1 MTYEF
6 EGKTEKD
13 AIEKAVAELNLNAD
27 QFDVEILETQ
37 KKSLFKSGHV
47 KIRVIVDDEDSGMKS
62 DENDASRPVS
72 GKLIP
77 QDEFEQKL
85 VDFIRNIIERMGYSA
100 SVDVFFREDKKIGIR
115 LDSDSSSI
123 LIGRKGQN
131 TGVLILFVLDS
142 HDIRI
147 MTGVGI
153 EGVLTDAQCSK
164 IIHDDMTPAFRAGQY
179 GDGLCLGALRIYEI
193 CTDGEAPEE
202 LLSIRSV
209 TNRGEYGEDELT
221 DAEIMGIIGVFTG
234 LFILIALILY
244 WASVKRCPKC
254 GKRRAHATREQVL
267 VAATYASAG
276 QGLRTYCCRNCG
288 NTFNVTFVI
297 PRRQRTVYV
306 SGGGRSGMGGFGG
319 GGSWGGGSTFG
330 GGAGGKW

>member
-47 KIRVIVDDEDSGMKS
+47 KIRVIVDDEDSGKKS

-85 VDFIRNIIERMGYSA
+85 VDFIKNIIERMGYSA

-123 LIGRKGQN
+123 LIGRKGKNLDALQLLAN
-131 TGVLILFVLDS
+131 VYAGHIGREDVRVILDTENYRVRREENLVHLAYTSADKVRSTRLSVLLEPMNPYDRRIIHTTLNDISDIETKSEGEGLFKQV
-142 HDIRI
+142 RI
-147 MTGVGI
+147 M
-153 EGVLTDAQCSK
+153 LKS
-164 IIHDDMTPAFRAGQY
+164 Y
-179 GDGLCLGALRIYEI
+179 
-193 CTDGEAPEE
+193 
-202 LLSIRSV
+202 
-209 TNRGEYGEDELT
+209 
-221 DAEIMGIIGVFTG
+221 
-234 LFILIALILY
+234 
-244 WASVKRCPKC
+244 
-254 GKRRAHATREQVL
+254 
-267 VAATYASAG
+267 
-276 QGLRTYCCRNCG
+276 
-288 NTFNVTFVI
+288 
-297 PRRQRTVYV
+297 
-306 SGGGRSGMGGFGG
+306 
-319 GGSWGGGSTFG
+319 
-330 GGAGGKW
+330 